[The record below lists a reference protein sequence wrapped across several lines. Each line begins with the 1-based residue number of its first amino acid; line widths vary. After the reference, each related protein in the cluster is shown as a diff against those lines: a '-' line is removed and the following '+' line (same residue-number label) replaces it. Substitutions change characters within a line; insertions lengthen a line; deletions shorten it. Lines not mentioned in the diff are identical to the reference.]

1 MKTFPPNTVIVEV
14 DPLAGEDG
22 YDWAGPILSWARGF
36 LLGAMLTAAT
46 MADVLGYGWNAF
58 PV

>member
-1 MKTFPPNTVIVEV
+1 MTTFPPNAVIVEV
-14 DPLAGEDG
+14 DPLPGEDG
-22 YDWAGPILSWARGF
+22 YDSAGPVLAWARGL

-46 MADVLGYGWNAF
+46 VADMLGHGWNAF

>member
-14 DPLAGEDG
+14 DPLPGEDG
-22 YDWAGPILSWARGF
+22 YDSARPILSWARGL
-36 LLGAMLTAAT
+36 LLGAMLSGAT
-46 MADVLGYGWNAF
+46 MADMLGSRWNAF